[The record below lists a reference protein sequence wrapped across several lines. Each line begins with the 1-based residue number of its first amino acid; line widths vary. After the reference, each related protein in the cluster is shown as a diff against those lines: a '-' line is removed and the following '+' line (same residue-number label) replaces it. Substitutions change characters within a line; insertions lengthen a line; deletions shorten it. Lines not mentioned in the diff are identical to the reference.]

1 MIIFL
6 VLFRCCVLWREFPFA
21 FVSPAFMISS
31 IFILYKFYTTVLY
44 ILYIFIQSLNFIY
57 LYIFKQVYT
66 TLSYCI
72 ILNGL
77 FFLVTPELS
86 SKIKTNIVM
95 RSGKDVF
102 IPCAAAAGLP
112 VPRVFLTKI
121 KPKGPFPAALEKRI
135 VYQNHLIGIKRLK
148 INDSGLYS
156 CSAKNIVGRVNVTI
170 KLNVIGTLL
179 EKIFANFR
187 FQL

>member
-1 MIIFL
+1 MKRISFCICISCFHDFINIYIIQ
-6 VLFRCCVLWREFPFA
+6 
-21 FVSPAFMISS
+21 
-31 IFILYKFYTTVLY
+31 VLY
-44 ILYIFIQSLNFIY
+44 NSIIHIIHIYTIFKLIY

-72 ILNGL
+72 FLNGL

-95 RSGKDVF
+95 RSGEDVF